1 MVRRIPTLDKPGPPL
16 PAWAMIW
23 PMGPFDPH
31 QPALATWKAR
41 PHWLLGAATTLI
53 ASPAW
58 AQGAENALGALFTGV
73 IALGV
78 LFVVVIL
85 GIVTLSLNL
94 IRAQRHISIAL
105 GILAGLTQACVGGG
119 FLLVFVI
126 SSIRSAVANGSV
138 AFGGASLL
146 LPLALGLLALGLH
159 EVRVAW
165 RARAPALLLPPVR

>member
-1 MVRRIPTLDKPGPPL
+1 
-16 PAWAMIW
+16 
-23 PMGPFDPH
+23 MGPFDSL
-31 QPALATWKAR
+31 QPAHSALKAR
-41 PHWLLGAATTLI
+41 LHWLLGAASTLI

-58 AQGAENALGALFTGV
+58 AQGAESALGALFTGV

-78 LFVVVIL
+78 LFVAVVV
-85 GIVTLSLNL
+85 GGVTLSLNL

-126 SSIRSAVANGSV
+126 SSIQSVFANGSV
-138 AFGGASLL
+138 AFGGASIL
-146 LPLALGLLALGLH
+146 LPLALGLLALGLY

-165 RARAPALLLPPVR
+165 RARAPAILLPPVR